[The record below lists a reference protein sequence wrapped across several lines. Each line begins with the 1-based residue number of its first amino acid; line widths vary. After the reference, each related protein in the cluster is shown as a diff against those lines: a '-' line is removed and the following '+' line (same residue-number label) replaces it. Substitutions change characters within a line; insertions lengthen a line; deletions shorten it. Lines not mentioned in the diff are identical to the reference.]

1 MTKVEVIKPDQKK
14 MIPLSEGYH
23 GVWYKIA
30 KYEPNHQYE
39 PNHHLVGVVGI
50 FLSKEYFGLQY
61 DSLITPSGIQY
72 SYESIF
78 LEELSEVIVTVKG

>member
-1 MTKVEVIKPDQKK
+1 MTKVEVIKPNQKK

-23 GVWYKIA
+23 GAWYKIA
-30 KYEPNHQYE
+30 KYDPN
-39 PNHHLVGVVGI
+39 PNLVGEIGI

-78 LEELSEVIVTVKG
+78 LEELSEVIVTVKE